1 MAKVKLI
8 SDPSE
13 YFDMLTS
20 DEIEVTDVSFVSDD
34 VIEVRYE
41 NTENFIDTNSKTNVV
56 IAAFTTAHAR
66 LKLYSVLERL
76 EQRVLYYD
84 TDSVIFTSKPGEW
97 NPETGDFLGQLT
109 DELKGNHI
117 TTFVSGGPK
126 NYAYE
131 TNTGETCCKIRGITL
146 NFRAL
151 KSLNFNTVC
160 DTVYLSLLCDTGYP
174 ISVDIPY
181 KINRNTSTKQIIT
194 KRQNKKYRIV
204 YNKRVICDNYFNTIP
219 YGF

>member
-1 MAKVKLI
+1 M
-8 SDPSE
+8 
-13 YFDMLTS
+13 
-20 DEIEVTDVSFVSDD
+20 
-34 VIEVRYE
+34 
-41 NTENFIDTNSKTNVV
+41 
-56 IAAFTTAHAR
+56 
-66 LKLYSVLERL
+66 L

-97 NPETGDFLGQLT
+97 NPETGEFLGQLT
-109 DELKGNHI
+109 DELKGKYI

-160 DTVYLSLLCDTGYP
+160 ECDTGYP

-194 KRQNKKYRIV
+194 KRQNKQYRIV
-204 YNKRVICDNYFNTIP
+204 YNKRVMSDNYFNTTLMDSSCNN
-219 YGF
+219 YLT